1 MLQTPHVTARRPSTN
16 TLVLCAQIFETHL
29 PMQLLGIVC
38 HMSMGKPSTNIC
50 TTTCQCLTCLFQTC
64 SFQKVSMPPKN
75 NILIV
80 PPETCYFQTWKQ
92 ISPSKRT
99 MTRPCTICKMWA
111 DYPLGDAA
119 QMSTMQLQRQAP
131 YRQQATLCK
140 LTATHQSKNQQHH
153 SVKSKVHG
161 L

>member
-1 MLQTPHVTARRPSTN
+1 MLLSEMKADKPKEEDNDQAMH
-16 TLVLCAQIFETHL
+16 H
-29 PMQLLGIVC
+29 MQ
-38 HMSMGKPSTNIC
+38 N
-50 TTTCQCLTCLFQTC
+50 
-64 SFQKVSMPPKN
+64 
-75 NILIV
+75 
-80 PPETCYFQTWKQ
+80 
-92 ISPSKRT
+92 
-99 MTRPCTICKMWA
+99 MWA